1 MNDERALVLPTGVVT
16 IGTRALDV
24 PRGRRV
30 LCVSCILAFR
40 IEDGIP
46 VDPRDWYGAV
56 ASHAGPMAI
65 PDSTAPLPGAEV
77 LVLGPVGPV
86 CEEPSRVRLAVS
98 GGFDVELVLR
108 SDAAD
113 PSPGP
118 TLRADFARAVLH
130 PEHNPQGRDPDGDPP
145 PAVLLARDAK
155 QPVWLGSTPFD
166 HPLRVRAAGNFADFQ
181 QSRGWPPDADPWV
194 LGEAHP
200 LFRCERI
207 DPGATLT
214 LEGLFDD
221 GAPRTLRV
229 PPYRIALTSAWRAEE
244 FRSETMRIHTLA
256 VIPAAGVAAAIWRA
270 SVGLSDGDGIGRGDR
285 RSHRRRGGRR
295 RHPP

>member
-1 MNDERALVLPTGVVT
+1 MNDERALVVPTGVVT

-40 IEDGIP
+40 IEDGVP

-86 CEEPSRVRLAVS
+86 SEETSRARLAFS

-113 PSPGP
+113 PSPGS
-118 TLRADFARAVLH
+118 TVRADFAQAVLH

-145 PAVLLARDAK
+145 PAVLLARNAE

-166 HPLRVRAAGNFADFQ
+166 HPLRCARPGASPTSSKAAAGRPMPTPGCSARPTRSFA
-181 QSRGWPPDADPWV
+181 A
-194 LGEAHP
+194 
-200 LFRCERI
+200 
-207 DPGATLT
+207 
-214 LEGLFDD
+214 
-221 GAPRTLRV
+221 
-229 PPYRIALTSAWRAEE
+229 SA
-244 FRSETMRIHTLA
+244 ST
-256 VIPAAGVAAAIWRA
+256 PA
-270 SVGLSDGDGIGRGDR
+270 R
-285 RSHRRRGGRR
+285 R
-295 RHPP
+295 

>member
-1 MNDERALVLPTGVVT
+1 MNDERALVVPTGVVT

-40 IEDGIP
+40 IEDAVP

-86 CEEPSRVRLAVS
+86 SEEPSRARLAVS

-108 SDAAD
+108 SDATD
-113 PSPGP
+113 SSPGS
-118 TLRADFARAVLH
+118 TVRADFARAVLH

-145 PAVLLARDAK
+145 PAVLLARNAE
-155 QPVWLGSTPFD
+155 QPVWLGSTP
-166 HPLRVRAAGNFADFQ
+166 
-181 QSRGWPPDADPWV
+181 PPSTTPC
-194 LGEAHP
+194 G
-200 LFRCERI
+200 C
-207 DPGATLT
+207 
-214 LEGLFDD
+214 
-221 GAPRTLRV
+221 
-229 PPYRIALTSAWRAEE
+229 
-244 FRSETMRIHTLA
+244 
-256 VIPAAGVAAAIWRA
+256 
-270 SVGLSDGDGIGRGDR
+270 
-285 RSHRRRGGRR
+285 GRR
-295 RHPP
+295 EASPTSSKAGAGLPMPTPGCSARPIRSFAANASTPARP